1 MSYISC
7 EINPSFLIISLID
20 NVPYI
25 PRMTPDD
32 PRIIP

>member
-7 EINPSFLIISLID
+7 EINPSFPIISIID

-25 PRMTPDD
+25 PRMATDD
-32 PRIIP
+32 THPIP